1 MHEMRTIVDVRGKRW
16 LGYEAL
22 GCEGKMHELREVRM
36 HQEVSSAGMNA

>member
-22 GCEGKMHELREVRM
+22 GCEGKMQLREVRM
-36 HQEVSSAGMNA
+36 NQEASSAGMNA